1 MLTVLFW
8 KRSNKYGAVAGIGV
22 GAVMV
27 FAWKFGISKL
37 GGVFAIYELLP
48 AFVAALIAIIIV
60 SLVTPAPGKEITE
73 EFDSIKAEMNT

>member
-1 MLTVLFW
+1 M
-8 KRSNKYGAVAGIGV
+8 IV

-48 AFVAALIAIIIV
+48 AFIAALIAIIAV
-60 SLVTPAPGKEITE
+60 SLFTKAPEKEIIS
-73 EFDSIKAEMNT
+73 EFEAVKSELKG